1 MSIERRTF
9 LKGAVAGVGTALAS
23 HTVAAPAAFD
33 PYERVP
39 LGKTGLKVSRVGLG
53 TGMKG
58 WLRRSNHT
66 RMGEARF
73 DALVAHCYDQ
83 GVRLFD
89 MADLYGTHTHFARA
103 IKKYPRESYTI
114 ISKVWVHPRGL
125 PEEERP
131 VADVSV
137 ERFLKELGMDYI
149 DIVLLHC
156 QTKADW
162 TTALRPHMDAL
173 AKLKEQGKIRAH
185 GASIHS
191 IPALE
196 LCATEPWVESVNT
209 RINPYGAYMDG
220 PPNQVVPVLKKIH
233 AAGKGV
239 VGMKIIGQGSFRDD
253 EAKKDKSV
261 DFALNLGCVD
271 AMVVGCE
278 TPEEVD
284 DLAARVRKV
293 RC

>member
-9 LKGAVAGVGTALAS
+9 LKGALAGVGTAMAGR
-23 HTVAAPAAFD
+23 VAAAPASFD

-58 WLRRSNHT
+58 WLRKSNHT
-66 RMGEARF
+66 RMGEAKF
-73 DALVAHCYDQ
+73 DALVAHAYDQ
-83 GVRLFD
+83 GMRLFD
-89 MADLYGTHTHFARA
+89 LADLYGTHPHFARA

-137 ERFLKELGMDYI
+137 ERFLEELGMDYI
-149 DIVLLHC
+149 DVVLLHC
-156 QTKADW
+156 QTKEDW
-162 TTALRPHMDAL
+162 PTVMRPHMDAL

-185 GASIHS
+185 GVSVHS
-191 IPALE
+191 IPALKA
-196 LCATEPWVESVNT
+196 CVKEPWVDSVNA
-209 RINPYGAYMDG
+209 RINPYGAYMDA
-220 PPNQVVPVLKKIH
+220 PPNQVVPVLKQIH

-239 VGMKIIGQGSFRDD
+239 VGMKIIGQGRFRTDD
-253 EAKKDKSV
+253 VKRDKSV
-261 DFALNLGCVD
+261 SFALKLGCVD

-278 TPEEVD
+278 KPEEVD
-284 DLAARVRKV
+284 DLAERVRKV
-293 RC
+293 KL